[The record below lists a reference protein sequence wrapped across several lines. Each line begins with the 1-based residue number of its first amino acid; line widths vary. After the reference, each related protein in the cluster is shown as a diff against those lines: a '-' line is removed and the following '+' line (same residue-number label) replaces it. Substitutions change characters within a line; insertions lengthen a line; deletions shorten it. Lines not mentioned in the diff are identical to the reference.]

1 MTTKPSAKRTTVA
14 AAPAAK
20 ADTPA
25 LTDRETIEVAVGPN
39 VDGHAHQAIAAQTP
53 AQPEE

>member
-1 MTTKPSAKRTTVA
+1 MTKPSAKRGAATEPNPAMTTS
-14 AAPAAK
+14 
-20 ADTPA
+20 TN
-25 LTDRETIEVAVGPN
+25 RETIAVAVGPN